1 MLLLNSKTQ
10 NILILTPAKDVIN
23 QNYYS
28 YTPIRHITNLVTWN
42 KVDEYP
48 SYFTRYRSYSS
59 ENCSGVWFGTE
70 KEMLDEIKKKL
81 NTSSISGYKT
91 LYFTK
96 ASNFPRYKLANDPNL
111 KRCIKIDKADAVII
125 PKTYNY
131 AQPTSNNNG
140 LGYSSEKACVYS
152 ASSDCYYI
160 IPGTIHENICSGKQ
174 YYNARDYIK
183 TLPINPNTID
193 RTIDVLKHF
202 KLLPPDVQVMYKGS
216 VVYLD
221 DNSYDLYNIIIN
233 KNMKLIYDTDLDI
246 FVSQNGNT
254 LTQSDID
261 TLDGMLSST
270 DPSVVAMGMK
280 LLSGF
285 NITPF
290 ACAVTTL
297 LYKNLAT
304 INTNSSK
311 NSVGFRQVL
320 STLNLNLRSS
330 RSSAIN
336 NAYANSTS
344 DEDKAFG
351 KSLVLAEIKDALN
364 SVIQTYKQT
373 YSNIEFDSEITLT

>member
-23 QNYYS
+23 QSYYT
-28 YTPIRHITNLVTWN
+28 YTTIRHITNLVAWN
-42 KVDEYP
+42 QVDKYP
-48 SYFTRYRSYSS
+48 SYFTSNRIYPS
-59 ENCSGVWFGTE
+59 EDCRGVWFGTE

-81 NTSSISGYKT
+81 NTSSISSYKT

-125 PKTYNY
+125 PKKYNY
-131 AQPTSNNNG
+131 IAQMSSTNG
-140 LGYSSEKACVYS
+140 LGYSAEKACVYS

-160 IPGTIHENICSGKQ
+160 IPGIIHENICSGKQ
-174 YYNARDYIK
+174 YYSAREYIK

-193 RTIDVLKHF
+193 RTIDILKHF
-202 KLLPPDVQVMYKGS
+202 KLLPPDVQVVHKGC

-221 DNSYDLYNIIIN
+221 DNSYDLYNIIVN

-254 LTQSDID
+254 LTQTDID

-285 NITPF
+285 NITPST
-290 ACAVTTL
+290 CAVTTL

-304 INTNSSK
+304 ISTNSSK
-311 NSVGFRQVL
+311 NSVGFQQVL

-351 KSLVLAEIKDALN
+351 KSLILAELNDALN
-364 SVIQTYKQT
+364 GVIKSYKQT
-373 YSNIEFDSEITLT
+373 YSNIEFNSEITLS